1 METIQGL
8 LWRGSNFTLVQTP
21 GRAPDTVIFRFAGPF
36 TARDMHSTLSPV
48 DLRNLFE
55 PQGPEQKALYIFDL
69 TKVPYIDSAG
79 LGMLVSQFSRCQ
91 GKGVRLVLAGVNPR
105 VLQLLQITRLNNL
118 LPMAATVE
126 EAEGGQ

>member
-1 METIQGL
+1 METVPGL
-8 LWRGSNFTLVQTP
+8 LWRGSNFTLAQTS
-21 GRAPDTVIFRFAGPF
+21 GRAPGTVIFRFAGPF
-36 TARDMHSTLSPV
+36 TARDMRTSLSPV

-55 PQGPEQKALYIFDL
+55 PSAQEQKTLYIFDL
-69 TKVPYIDSAG
+69 TNVPYIDSAG

-91 GKGVRLVLAGVNPR
+91 GRGVRLVLAGVNPR

-126 EAEGGQ
+126 EAERGE

>member
-1 METIQGL
+1 MGTVQGI
-8 LWRGSNFTLVQTP
+8 LWVGSNFTLAQAP
-21 GRAPDTVIFRFAGPF
+21 GRATGTVIFRFAGPF
-36 TARDMHSTLSPV
+36 TARDMRSTLSPV

-55 PQGPEQKALYIFDL
+55 PSAPDQKTLYIFDL
-69 TKVPYIDSAG
+69 TDVPYIDSAG
-79 LGMLVSQFSRCQ
+79 LGMLVSQFTRCQ
-91 GKGVRLVLAGVNPR
+91 GRGVRLVLAGVNPR